1 MVETHEGLRE
11 VAWNRGLLAGVGA
24 GLVAAVASVLT
35 RALMRA
41 LLPPL
46 VPTIGSA
53 FVAGLVGGVLYAGL
67 TRVFRHPV
75 RAFWAMVLVLATVD
89 SILIATLPGAAG
101 SMPPVLYPLAGLI
114 VPIRQVA
121 ALFGLGQLGPRRFP
135 AQYLLANTML
145 HYVTAVSVAILVPL
159 WARRKSG

>member
-1 MVETHEGLRE
+1 MVGTHEGRRE
-11 VAWNRGLLAGVGA
+11 VGWGRGLLAGAGA
-24 GLVAAVASVLT
+24 GLLAAVASVLT

-53 FVAGLVGGVLYAGL
+53 FAAGLLGGLLYSGL
-67 TRVFRHPV
+67 SRVFRHPV
-75 RAFWAMVLVLATVD
+75 RVFWVLILVLATVD

-101 SMPPVLYPLAGLI
+101 STPPVLYPLAGLI
-114 VPIRQVA
+114 APIRQVA
-121 ALFGLGQLGPRRFP
+121 ALLGLGQFGPRRFP

-145 HYVTAVSVAILVPL
+145 HYVTAGSVAILVPL
-159 WARRKSG
+159 WARRLFG